1 MKKLIAVL
9 VLLTAA
15 AAAGLVYF
23 VLHKPAPYA
32 ADLLPESTLAFVDI
46 PDLSKSRTEFAKTE
60 FYALWRE
67 PEVQAFL
74 AKPLAALRDVS
85 TSAGAPKDA
94 DTIGGLAFDAMQGE
108 AFLAL
113 THVTL
118 FPVFNPGLVAGVDIR
133 TKRFEAV
140 AGLYKLEGQLKQ
152 AYPKGIY
159 ENKEYLGVKYTL
171 WETDPGY
178 PVCHAFFNSLVVF
191 TLGEDSMRDLIAS
204 WTGQVPRDF
213 KRLANSAKFKN
224 VQQHASAGHEFLAY
238 ANVEEVLNLVGPL
251 LAFAPQTAGVYQ
263 KLSRTQTAAYS
274 VSFVDRGIEDVSFVG
289 YSSNVPKPT
298 LPTQRKTIALTSTDT
313 LYYSVGSTDL
323 AATYEELMQSLAQSG
338 NANVMLA
345 AEQFQQGLRIH
356 GIRMGEDVL
365 QKLGPEFAVMANWHP
380 GTRSPGI
387 AIVSEIT
394 DADKLRP
401 ALAAAMEALR
411 ESYGG
416 TNESLSWDV
425 TEGAGEKLR
434 TIHIGPGLP
443 APSYALTDQ
452 FFVLASNPDYARELL
467 IQAKQSKPT
476 LATST
481 LYQESMKRLAVN
493 GSAYGY
499 ADLRG
504 LFTSL
509 YGLMKSVLPKTDGNQ
524 FVDVSKLPQSETIS
538 KHLFPLVSAT
548 VSEPQQSTSTSFS
561 PLGKSLAVV
570 IGVGGVVWAVNTFGP
585 QIQQSAIPA
594 WPKKSSSRVVPS
606 APGGSQTA
614 GSQTPSTP

>member
-9 VLLTAA
+9 VLLTAVA
-15 AAAGLVYF
+15 ATGLVYF
-23 VLHKPAPYA
+23 VLHKPSPRA

-60 FYALWRE
+60 FYALWHE

-74 AKPLAALRDVS
+74 AKPLAALRDA
-85 TSAGAPKDA
+85 SASVGAPKDA

-108 AFLAL
+108 AFIAV

-118 FPVFNPGLVAGVDIR
+118 FPEFNPGLVAGVDVR
-133 TKRFEAV
+133 TKRIEAV
-140 AGLYKLEGQLKQ
+140 AGLYKLEGHLKQ
-152 AYPKGIY
+152 AYPKGTY
-159 ENKEYLGVKYTL
+159 ENKEYLGVKYVI
-171 WETDPGY
+171 WETDPGF

-191 TLGEDSMRDLIAS
+191 TLGEDAMRDMIAS
-204 WTGQVPRDF
+204 WTGQVPHDF
-213 KRLANSAKFKN
+213 KRLANSDKFKN
-224 VQQHASAGHEFLAY
+224 VQQHASANHEFLAY
-238 ANVEEVLNLVGPL
+238 ANVEEMLNLVGPL

-274 VSFVDRGIEDVSFVG
+274 LSFVDRGIEDVCFIG

-298 LPTQRKTIALTSTDT
+298 PPTQRKTLALTAPDT
-313 LYYSVGSTDL
+313 LFYSVGSADL
-323 AATYEELMQSLAQSG
+323 AATYEELMQGLSQSG
-338 NANVMLA
+338 NANMILA
-345 AEQFQQGLRIH
+345 AGQFQQGLRTR
-356 GIRMGEDVL
+356 GIRMGEDIL
-365 QKLGPEFAVMANWHP
+365 QKLGPEFAVAANWHP

-401 ALAAAMEALR
+401 SLDAAMEALR
-411 ESYGG
+411 QSCGG
-416 TNESLSWDV
+416 TNENLPWDE

-434 TIHIGPGLP
+434 AIHIGPGLP
-443 APSYALTDQ
+443 APTYALTDK
-452 FFVLASNPDYARELL
+452 FFILASNPDYARELL
-467 IQAKQSKPT
+467 IQAKEMKPT
-476 LATST
+476 LATSA
-481 LYQESMKRLAVN
+481 LYQQSMKRLPAN

-499 ADLRG
+499 ADLGG

-524 FVDVSKLPQSETIS
+524 FVDVSKLPQSETIA

-548 VSEPQQSTSTSFS
+548 VSEPQRSTSTSFS

-570 IGVGGVVWAVNTFGP
+570 AGIGGAVWLANTFAP
-585 QIQQSAIPA
+585 QLQQSAIPA
-594 WPKKSSSRVVPS
+594 WPKKSSSRAVPS

-614 GSQTPSTP
+614 GSQTPATP

>member
-9 VLLTAA
+9 VLLTIV

-23 VLHKPAPYA
+23 VLHKPVPRA

-60 FYALWRE
+60 FYALWHE

-74 AKPLAALRDVS
+74 AKPLAALRELSISV
-85 TSAGAPKDA
+85 GAPKDA

-108 AFLAL
+108 AFLAI

-118 FPVFNPGLVAGVDIR
+118 FPVFNPGLVAGVDVR
-133 TKRFEAV
+133 TKRIEAL
-140 AGLYKLEGQLKQ
+140 AGLYQLEGQLKQ
-152 AYPKGIY
+152 AYPKGTY
-159 ENKEYLGVKYTL
+159 QDKEYLGVKYVL

-213 KRLANSAKFKN
+213 KRLANSDKFKN
-224 VQQHASAGHEFLAY
+224 VEQHASANHEFLAY

-274 VSFVDRGIEDVSFVG
+274 VSFVDRGIEDVGFIG
-289 YSSNVPKPT
+289 YSSSVPKPT
-298 LPTQRKTIALTSTDT
+298 PPTQRKTLALTAPDT
-313 LYYSVGSTDL
+313 LFYSVGSADL

-338 NANVMLA
+338 SADLTLTVT
-345 AEQFQQGLRIH
+345 QFQQALRTH

-365 QKLGPEFAVMANWHP
+365 QKLGPEFAVVANWHP

-387 AIVSEIT
+387 AIVSEIREVE
-394 DADKLRP
+394 KLRP
-401 ALAAAMEALR
+401 ALDAAMEALR
-411 ESYGG
+411 ESFGG
-416 TNESLSWDV
+416 TNETLPWDI

-452 FFVLASNPDYARELL
+452 FFILASNPDYARELL
-467 IQAKQSKPT
+467 IQAKESKPT
-476 LATST
+476 LATSA
-481 LYQESMKRLAVN
+481 LYQESVKRLPVN

-524 FVDVSKLPQSETIS
+524 FVDVSKLPQAETIA

-548 VSEPQQSTSTSFS
+548 VNEPQQTTSTSFS

-570 IGVGGVVWAVNTFGP
+570 AGVGGAIWVVNTFGP
-585 QIQQSAIPA
+585 QLQQSAISA
-594 WPKKSSSRVVPS
+594 WPKKSSSRAVPS
-606 APGGSQTA
+606 GPGESQTA
-614 GSQTPSTP
+614 GSQTPATR